1 MKKSQSQIDLEQV
14 WRTAFG
20 KEGGLEIECGTKSNA
35 TRFRQILYNAV
46 KWVKAPKDG
55 QIADELLQEAVG
67 ECVLS
72 LAGEG
77 QTIVHVRRK
86 QDDPVMQAVRGL
98 IGGPAKDSISHAA
111 EESQARL
118 QALLAGERAV
128 RVEVEA
134 PQDHPARRYLT
145 EPAAPVD
152 FAAIAKRLEEAKKR
166 AQDAE

>member
-35 TRFRQILYNAV
+35 VRFRQTLYNAV

-55 QIADELLQEAVG
+55 QLADELLQEAVG

-72 LAGEG
+72 LLGEG

-86 QDDPVMQAVRGL
+86 QDDPIMQAVRGL

-111 EESQARL
+111 EESAARL
-118 QALLAGERAV
+118 QAMLAGEQPVAV
-128 RVEVEA
+128 PQVEQA
-134 PQDHPARRYLT
+134 NPASRYLT
-145 EPAAPVD
+145 EPAAPAD
-152 FAAIAKRLEEAKKR
+152 FAAITKRLEEAKKR
-166 AQDAE
+166 ASDAE